1 MGRAKKEDKWVEIDK
16 QVISGCEKS
25 IEIAAYETA
34 KIRKENMKGERGY
47 SFATDNRR
55 YKAKIFNGG
64 VKE

>member
-1 MGRAKKEDKWVEIDK
+1 MGRPKKEDKWVEVDK

-47 SFATDNRR
+47 GFSLENKSYRANLF
-55 YKAKIFNGG
+55 KGG
-64 VKE
+64 VKK